1 MVKNLLKN
9 KFLVMILIS
18 VFVLSGCGTGGNTDS
33 PAEETPE
40 AITAG
45 SLAEGYLTELSDAG
59 ARKAG
64 TDQEVAAGE
73 WIVKTLEDMGYE
85 ATLEP
90 FTYEDE
96 DGVSHDSNNI
106 IVEKAGNTDKTVI
119 VGAHYD
125 SMTEG
130 DGVDDNGSGVAVMLE
145 AAKVLKDAETPQ
157 TLKFIFF
164 GAEEEGLMGSTYH
177 ASQMSPDD
185 ISNTLLM
192 INFDSL
198 VAGDNAHV
206 YGDGDENGKY
216 RDRVLEI
223 AIEKGLDLVTQPGE
237 NPEYPAGT
245 TGDWSDHAPF
255 KELGIPHIYFESTNW
270 TLGEKDG
277 YTQVD
282 VTLGV
287 NGEIWHTEFDKTKYI
302 EENFPGRISERLA
315 TFAEATETLLQ
326 EDLTKLTN

>member
-1 MVKNLLKN
+1 MVKNLFKS
-9 KFLVMILIS
+9 KVFLMTLIMVFILG
-18 VFVLSGCGTGGNTDS
+18 GCGTGGKTDA
-33 PAEETPE
+33 PVKETPG
-40 AITAG
+40 AVIAG
-45 SLAEGYLTELSDAG
+45 SLAEGYLTEMSDAG
-59 ARKAG
+59 ARAAG
-64 TDQEVAAGE
+64 TDKEVAAGE
-73 WIVKTLEDMGYE
+73 WIKKTLEDMGYE
-85 ATLEP
+85 VTLEP

-96 DGVSHDSNNI
+96 NGASHDSNNI
-106 IVEKAGNTDKTVI
+106 IVVKKGNTDKTII

-125 SMTEG
+125 SMTDGE
-130 DGVDDNGSGVAVMLE
+130 GVDDNASGIAVMLE
-145 AAKVLKDAETPQ
+145 AAKVLRDAKTPQ

-164 GAEEEGLMGSTYH
+164 GAEEAGLMGSTYH
-177 ASQMSPDD
+177 AAQMSPED

-206 YGDGDENGKY
+206 YGDGDANGKY
-216 RDRVLEI
+216 RDRVLAI
-223 AIEKGLDLVTQPGE
+223 ATEKGLKLVTQPGE

-255 KELGIPHIYFESTNW
+255 KEVGIPYVYFESTNW

-282 VTLGV
+282 VTLGD
-287 NGEIWHTEFDKTKYI
+287 NGEIWHTEFDTMEYI
-302 EENFPGRISERLA
+302 EANFPGRIAERLA

-326 EDLTKLTN
+326 EDLAI

>member
-1 MVKNLLKN
+1 MIKNIFKS
-9 KFLVMILIS
+9 KVFLMILIS
-18 VFVLSGCGTGGNTDS
+18 AFVLSGCGTGGNADT
-33 PAEETPE
+33 PAKETPG
-40 AITAG
+40 AVTAG
-45 SLAEGYLTELSDAG
+45 SLAEEYLAEMSDAG
-59 ARKAG
+59 ARVAA

-73 WIVKTLEDMGYE
+73 WIIKTLKDMGYE

-106 IVEKAGNTDKTVI
+106 IVEKAGNTDKTI
-119 VGAHYD
+119 IIGAHYD
-125 SMTEG
+125 SMTDG
-130 DGVDDNGSGVAVMLE
+130 DGVDDNASGIAVMLE

-164 GAEEEGLMGSTYH
+164 GAEEAGLMGSTYY
-177 ASQMSPDD
+177 AAQMSPED

-206 YGDGDENGKY
+206 YGNGDADGKY

-223 AIEKGLDLVTQPGE
+223 ASEKGLELVTQPGE
-237 NPEYPAGT
+237 NKEYPAGT

-255 KELGIPHIYFESTNW
+255 KEAGIPYIYFESTNW

-282 VTLGV
+282 VALGD
-287 NGEIWHTEFDKTKYI
+287 NGEIWHTEFDTMEYI
-302 EENFPGRISERLA
+302 EANFPGRISERLA

-326 EDLTKLTN
+326 EDLAI